1 MLDFFFITRN
11 QNKKQ
16 EAFNTLFSWNRCV
29 GALKYIEITLTKSYF
44 SKVRC
49 IFSKES
55 YNNWFITHDVDV
67 GDNDDLDGGDGG
79 DGEDNGD
86 VDDDVDGDVS

>member
-1 MLDFFFITRN
+1 MIYTETNLVQICST
-11 QNKKQ
+11 
-16 EAFNTLFSWNRCV
+16 FSLSPEIKTKSKRLSTHSLL
-29 GALKYIEITLTKSYF
+29 GTALKYIEITLTKSYF

-49 IFSKES
+49 LFSKES

-79 DGEDNGD
+79 DGGRW
-86 VDDDVDGDVS
+86 

>member
-1 MLDFFFITRN
+1 MFDFFFITRN

-29 GALKYIEITLTKSYF
+29 GALKYIEITLTNF
-44 SKVRC
+44 SKLGC
-49 IFSKES
+49 LFSKES

-67 GDNDDLDGGDGG
+67 GDNDDLYGG

-86 VDDDVDGDVS
+86 VDGDVGGDVS